1 MPKLSRQELEAVV
14 RDIVILRE
22 QAMQIAEELGIKYTQ
37 ALLLLIL
44 RETVILNKKL
54 DSILQQIWDLAK
66 KESI

>member
-1 MPKLSRQELEAVV
+1 LPKLSRQELEAVV